1 MKYIFYKLKFFFN
14 HNVAFGIISEENM
27 SIENFIVALF
37 KSSIEYKDFL
47 CILNHMEGKIELYVL
62 LKGDVLFSTSL
73 VPDLSE
79 EELIEF
85 CITLLISDHTQMC
98 MLERIWI
105 FHAISHHAIHAGM
118 TEQD

>member
-1 MKYIFYKLKFFFN
+1 M
-14 HNVAFGIISEENM
+14 AFGIILEENM

-85 CITLLISDHTQMC
+85 CNTLLITLIKVGGVDNLCEIMFEYTNS
-98 MLERIWI
+98 
-105 FHAISHHAIHAGM
+105 FAA
-118 TEQD
+118 